1 MSFGIV
7 INFHTLKS
15 QHVEPI
21 IADFF
26 LLYPIH
32 KEAKKKKLQSKVRPR
47 NQKQRNYFFY
57 NLVLRFVNKNERKKE
72 REKEKASIQNQRLA
86 LIPVGSKLPFFW
98 NLKIQ
103 KSNIQVFYL
112 KGQNFPRFSQHSK
125 KLQRRRA
132 LQTQVLAAYGWD
144 SVSISGASFLFI
156 QSSDF
161 VFYLKELIIF
171 HTPCNSQVSNTRFK
185 IYKKRI
191 GVCMEMEKSLQQNEW
206 TCVALTH
213 LALFGFEAL

>member
-1 MSFGIV
+1 M
-7 INFHTLKS
+7 
-15 QHVEPI
+15 
-21 IADFF
+21 
-26 LLYPIH
+26 
-32 KEAKKKKLQSKVRPR
+32 
-47 NQKQRNYFFY
+47 
-57 NLVLRFVNKNERKKE
+57 RFVNKNERKKE

-161 VFYLKELIIF
+161 VFYLKELIISTLLATLKF
-171 HTPCNSQVSNTRFK
+171 
-185 IYKKRI
+185 
-191 GVCMEMEKSLQQNEW
+191 
-206 TCVALTH
+206 LTH
-213 LALFGFEAL
+213 ALKSIKRELASAWRWRNHFNKMSGRAWLSRIWHYLDLKRCEGDTWKNKIVVCCRGKWAFDVAFSLNHCTRIVMIY

>member
-1 MSFGIV
+1 M
-7 INFHTLKS
+7 
-15 QHVEPI
+15 
-21 IADFF
+21 
-26 LLYPIH
+26 
-32 KEAKKKKLQSKVRPR
+32 
-47 NQKQRNYFFY
+47 
-57 NLVLRFVNKNERKKE
+57 RFVNKNERKKE

-132 LQTQVLAAYGWD
+132 LQTQVLAAYRWD

-191 GVCMEMEKSLQQNEW
+191 GVCIGDGEITSTKWVDVRGSHAFGIIWIWSVVKVTRGKNKIVVCCRGKWAFDVAFSLNHC
-206 TCVALTH
+206 TRIVMIY
-213 LALFGFEAL
+213 